1 MFKCTYRA
9 NPKDFSRERKMGFKD
24 TLLFMLN
31 MAKKSMQL
39 ELDNFFDKVLG
50 KDFSVTKQAY
60 HEARQKIKPEIFIAI
75 AKVTIFGV
83 SLLLQIVFLRRNS
96 MFRGLFRLIQ
106 T

>member
-1 MFKCTYRA
+1 
-9 NPKDFSRERKMGFKD
+9 MGFKD